1 MNPRNK
7 LAVRTAVA
15 GYGYWGP
22 HMARNIAQIDGFE
35 LSAVIDLSAE
45 KRKVVANNYP
55 QTPVFSSIDEAIQ
68 SVELDAVIVATP
80 TRTHYEIAKTALE
93 NKLHV
98 IVEKP
103 LTTDVETARE
113 LVRLANLNNVVLMV
127 DHTYVYS
134 AAVEAMRA
142 MVLGGEIGDLVY
154 FDSTR
159 VNLGLFQPDVSVL
172 WDLAVHDLA
181 ILQRITGRIP
191 TAVSATGGRHLNA
204 RFEAAAFM
212 TLYFNDL
219 LFAHINVSW
228 LSPMKIRRTVLS
240 GTNKTVLFDDMLPD
254 ERLKVYDAG
263 VETNGASLL
272 HYRFGDISVP
282 KLLNTEAL
290 KTELEHFLY
299 CIGSGIEPISSGK
312 SAIEIIATLEAA
324 QRSMESGS
332 KVIEIIR

>member
-1 MNPRNK
+1 M
-7 LAVRTAVA
+7 V

-103 LTTDVETARE
+103 LTTDVETATE
-113 LVRLANLNNVVLMV
+113 LVRLANLNNVVLMI

-204 RFEAAAFM
+204 RFEAAAFI

-240 GTNKTVLFDDMLPD
+240 GTKKTVLFDDMLPD

-263 VETNGASLL
+263 VETNATSLL
-272 HYRFGDISVP
+272 HYRFGDISIP

-299 CIGSGIEPISSGK
+299 CIGSGVEPISSGK

-324 QRSMESGS
+324 QQSMESGS

>member
-1 MNPRNK
+1 
-7 LAVRTAVA
+7 
-15 GYGYWGP
+15 
-22 HMARNIAQIDGFE
+22 MARNIAEIDGFE
-35 LSAVIDLSAE
+35 LTAVIDFSAE
-45 KRKVVANNYP
+45 KREIVTNKHP
-55 QTPVFSSIDEAIQ
+55 GTRVFSSIDEAIQ
-68 SVELDAVIVATP
+68 SVDLDAVIIATP
-80 TRTHYEIAKTALE
+80 THTHYEVAKTALE

-103 LTTDVETARE
+103 LTTDVVTAAD
-113 LVRLANLNNVVLMV
+113 LVGIANFNNLVLLV

-134 AAVEAMRA
+134 SAVDAMRE

-159 VNLGLFQPDVSVL
+159 VNLGLFQPDISVL

-181 ILQRITGRIP
+181 ILQRITGRMP
-191 TAVSATGGRHLNA
+191 TAVSATGGRHQNA
-204 RFEAAAFM
+204 KFEAAAFM

-240 GTNKTVLFDDMLPD
+240 GTNKTVLFDDMLSD

-263 VETNGASLL
+263 VEINADALL

-282 KLLNTEAL
+282 KLINTEAL
-290 KTELEHFLY
+290 KTELGHFLD
-299 CIGSGIEPISSGK
+299 CIKTGIEPISSGK
-312 SAIEIIATLEAA
+312 SAIEIISVLEAA
-324 QRSMESGS
+324 QQSIESGG
-332 KVIEIIR
+332 KIIEVIR

>member
-1 MNPRNK
+1 M
-7 LAVRTAVA
+7 V

-35 LSAVIDLSAE
+35 LSAVIDFSAE
-45 KRKVVANNYP
+45 KRKVVANDYP

-80 TRTHYEIAKTALE
+80 TQTHYEVAKTALE

-191 TAVSATGGRHLNA
+191 TAVSATGGHHRNA

-282 KLLNTEAL
+282 KLLNTESL